1 MSPDEDDSPLCILQI
16 CVTALLKVTY
26 MTVPY
31 PISIL
36 EKILGVVTIVIE
48 ECMKC
53 SYIDG
58 PVGGYQHHNAVKS
71 VTI

>member
-1 MSPDEDDSPLCILQI
+1 MILHFVSYKYVLQRYI
-16 CVTALLKVTY
+16 KVTY

-36 EKILGVVTIVIE
+36 EKILSVGTIVIE

>member
-1 MSPDEDDSPLCILQI
+1 MS
-16 CVTALLKVTY
+16 
-26 MTVPY
+26 VPY

-36 EKILGVVTIVIE
+36 EKILSVVTIVIE